1 MKDYTKQVTEIF
13 YTSLKA
19 YVKMSIIA
27 VHFSRLFNAPVV
39 ISSSGSNFCSLLLF
53 TKETCSSQYYTI
65 LPLGTYEKVRI
76 PFQALQS
83 SQ

>member
-39 ISSSGSNFCSLLLF
+39 TSSSGSKFLLTPAL
-53 TKETCSSQYYTI
+53 
-65 LPLGTYEKVRI
+65 LPSRLAAHNTTQ
-76 PFQALQS
+76 FFL
-83 SQ
+83 